1 VQKAGQHNISWR
13 PLYTVVPNYIPNNV
27 LKGKNTKKSWQYG
40 YDEKYDIVVISKD
53 GTIGEVYDINGVK
66 IGLPTRPKS
75 LEKLDNKWVAHIP
88 PKELTRIK
96 TRQEWTNSPEEFKAR
111 YIDHII
117 EEFERRDQGH
127 WFTNNNKPTYITGSH
142 YMYLQHTKI
151 DIGKPD
157 FREANRVFFIYWEAC
172 KADKR
177 CYGEIYLK
185 IRRSGFS
192 FMGASET
199 TNIGSLA
206 KDSRIGMLSKTGPDA
221 KKLFTDKVVP
231 ISINYP
237 FYFQPLR
244 SGMDRPKTEILYS
257 LPATMITKSNMY
269 DVGKDDGEEG
279 LDTSIDWKNTD
290 DNSYDGEKLLYLLHD
305 ESSKWVKPLNI
316 KNNWR
321 VTKTCLRLGS
331 KVIGKCL
338 MGSTCNALA
347 KGGQN
352 YKDLYMD
359 SDPLERSANGQ
370 TKSGM
375 YRLFIPME
383 WNFEGYIDQYGMP
396 VFETPKKPVMGVDGE
411 LITQGVIEYWNNE
424 VEALK
429 GDPDALNEFYRQF
442 PRTEAHA
449 FRDES
454 KESLFNLTKIYDQ
467 VDYNDATNVDQI
479 LTRGSF
485 HWKGGKK
492 DTDVVWTPD
501 VRGRFLV
508 SWLPDKNMQNR
519 VTERGGKFYPGNEM
533 IGAFGCDPYDISGTV
548 GGGGSKGALHGVTMF
563 NMSDA
568 PSNEFFLEYVA
579 RPPMPEVFFED
590 IIMAMRFYGMPILI
604 ENNKNRLLY
613 TLKARGYRPFSIN
626 RPDKHRSKLSKFEM
640 EVGGMPNSSEDVKQ
654 AHAGAIETFI
664 EKNVGIDKQGEYR
677 PADDMGRMFFTKTLE
692 DWARFDI
699 SNRTKFDAT
708 ISSGLALMAIQRFAN
723 NPLRKKTNINVNFVR
738 YDNTGYN
745 SKIIGDE

>member
-321 VTKTCLRLGS
+321 VTKS
-331 KVIGKCL
+331 H
-338 MGSTCNALA
+338 
-347 KGGQN
+347 
-352 YKDLYMD
+352 KDM
-359 SDPLERSANGQ
+359 
-370 TKSGM
+370 
-375 YRLFIPME
+375 
-383 WNFEGYIDQYGMP
+383 
-396 VFETPKKPVMGVDGE
+396 
-411 LITQGVIEYWNNE
+411 
-424 VEALK
+424 
-429 GDPDALNEFYRQF
+429 
-442 PRTEAHA
+442 
-449 FRDES
+449 
-454 KESLFNLTKIYDQ
+454 LT
-467 VDYNDATNVDQI
+467 
-479 LTRGSF
+479 S
-485 HWKGGKK
+485 
-492 DTDVVWTPD
+492 
-501 VRGRFLV
+501 
-508 SWLPDKNMQNR
+508 
-519 VTERGGKFYPGNEM
+519 
-533 IGAFGCDPYDISGTV
+533 
-548 GGGGSKGALHGVTMF
+548 
-563 NMSDA
+563 
-568 PSNEFFLEYVA
+568 
-579 RPPMPEVFFED
+579 
-590 IIMAMRFYGMPILI
+590 
-604 ENNKNRLLY
+604 
-613 TLKARGYRPFSIN
+613 
-626 RPDKHRSKLSKFEM
+626 
-640 EVGGMPNSSEDVKQ
+640 
-654 AHAGAIETFI
+654 
-664 EKNVGIDKQGEYR
+664 
-677 PADDMGRMFFTKTLE
+677 
-692 DWARFDI
+692 
-699 SNRTKFDAT
+699 
-708 ISSGLALMAIQRFAN
+708 
-723 NPLRKKTNINVNFVR
+723 RK
-738 YDNTGYN
+738 
-745 SKIIGDE
+745 

>member
-1 VQKAGQHNISWR
+1 MQKAGQHNISWR

>member
-1 VQKAGQHNISWR
+1 VENQ
-13 PLYTVVPNYIPNNV
+13 IPKSI
-27 LKGKNTKKSWQYG
+27 LTAQNTKKAWKYG
-40 YDEKYDIVVISKD
+40 YNKKYDVIIISKD
-53 GTIGEVYDINGVK
+53 GTIGEVYYING
-66 IGLPTRPKS
+66 INIALPKKPKTIHNT
-75 LEKLDNKWVAHIP
+75 ENKWVAHIP
-88 PKELTRIK
+88 PKELSRIK
-96 TRQEWTNSPEEFKAR
+96 TRQEWTSTPEEFKSK

-117 EEFERRDQGH
+117 EEFERRDRGH
-127 WFTNNNKPTYITGSH
+127 WFTNNGKATFIPGCH

-151 DIGKPD
+151 DVGKPD
-157 FREANRVFFIYWEAC
+157 FREANRVFYIYWEAC
-172 KADKR
+172 KADNR
-177 CYGEIYLK
+177 CYGEMYLK

-206 KDSRIGMLSKTGPDA
+206 KDSRIGILSKTGPDA

-257 LPATMITKSNMY
+257 LPATRITKSNMY

-331 KVIGKCL
+331 KIIGKCL

-352 YKDLYMD
+352 YKDLYMA

-370 TKSGM
+370 TRSGM

-424 VEALK
+424 VDALK
-429 GDPDALNEFYRQF
+429 NDPDALNEFYRQF

-454 KESLFNLTKIYDQ
+454 KESLFNLTKLYEQI
-467 VDYNDATNVDQI
+467 DYNDSTGVEKI

-485 HWKGGKK
+485 HWRGGKK
-492 DTDVVWTPD
+492 GSEVIWTPD
-501 VRGRFLV
+501 IRGRFLV
-508 SWLPDKNMQNR
+508 SWLPDKNLQNR
-519 VTERGGKFYPGNEM
+519 VTKRGDKYYPGNEM
-533 IGAFGCDPYDISGTV
+533 VGAFGCDPYDISGTV
-548 GGGGSKGALHGVTMF
+548 GGGGSKGALHGATMF
-563 NMSDA
+563 NMTTA

-590 IIMAMRFYGMPILI
+590 IIMAIHFYGMPILI

-613 TLKARGYRPFSIN
+613 ELKKRGYRPFSIN
-626 RPDKHRSKLSKFEM
+626 RPDKHRSKLSKFEI
-640 EVGGMPNSSEDVKQ
+640 EVGGIPNSSEDVKQ
-654 AHAGAIETFI
+654 AHAGSIETFI
-664 EKNVGIDKQGEYR
+664 EKQVGIDKEG
-677 PADDMGRMFFTKTLE
+677 MGTMHFNNTLE
-692 DWARFDI
+692 DWAKFDI
-699 SNRTKFDAT
+699 TNRTKFDAT
-708 ISSGLALMAIQRFAN
+708 ISSGLALMAIQRFN
-723 NPLRKKTNINVNFVR
+723 MHPSREITKKTINFVR
-738 YDNTGYN
+738 YDNTGN
-745 SKIIGDE
+745 ISKIKGDE

>member
-1 VQKAGQHNISWR
+1 
-13 PLYTVVPNYIPNNV
+13 
-27 LKGKNTKKSWQYG
+27 
-40 YDEKYDIVVISKD
+40 
-53 GTIGEVYDINGVK
+53 
-66 IGLPTRPKS
+66 
-75 LEKLDNKWVAHIP
+75 
-88 PKELTRIK
+88 
-96 TRQEWTNSPEEFKAR
+96 
-111 YIDHII
+111 
-117 EEFERRDQGH
+117 
-127 WFTNNNKPTYITGSH
+127 
-142 YMYLQHTKI
+142 
-151 DIGKPD
+151 
-157 FREANRVFFIYWEAC
+157 
-172 KADKR
+172 
-177 CYGEIYLK
+177 
-185 IRRSGFS
+185 
-192 FMGASET
+192 
-199 TNIGSLA
+199 
-206 KDSRIGMLSKTGPDA
+206 
-221 KKLFTDKVVP
+221 
-231 ISINYP
+231 
-237 FYFQPLR
+237 
-244 SGMDRPKTEILYS
+244 
-257 LPATMITKSNMY
+257 
-269 DVGKDDGEEG
+269 
-279 LDTSIDWKNTD
+279 
-290 DNSYDGEKLLYLLHD
+290 
-305 ESSKWVKPLNI
+305 
-316 KNNWR
+316 
-321 VTKTCLRLGS
+321 
-331 KVIGKCL
+331 